1 MKYDLHTHTTFSDG
15 ENTPEEMIEAAIKAG
30 LDRYGI
36 SDHSYTFFDESYCM
50 ARGRYDE
57 YMAHISELKKKYS
70 DRINVLCGIELDYH
84 SASLPEGFD
93 YVIGSMHYLKCG
105 DEYPPID
112 FDKEMFCR
120 IARDYFNNDF
130 YAMCENY
137 FETLAD
143 YPNRY
148 RIDIVGHL
156 DLITKYNEGNC
167 LFDEDHPRFVKAWQ
181 NTVLKLL
188 PHVKTFEVNYG
199 DYNRGRRSQPYL
211 TEPMQKFVLEH
222 GGIIIRS
229 SDSHTDKTIGKFK

>member
-1 MKYDLHTHTTFSDG
+1 
-15 ENTPEEMIEAAIKAG
+15 
-30 LDRYGI
+30 
-36 SDHSYTFFDESYCM
+36 
-50 ARGRYDE
+50 
-57 YMAHISELKKKYS
+57 
-70 DRINVLCGIELDYH
+70 
-84 SASLPEGFD
+84 
-93 YVIGSMHYLKCG
+93 SMHYLKCG

-156 DLITKYNEGNC
+156 DLITKYNDGNC

-222 GGIIIRS
+222 GGIIIKS
-229 SDSHTDKTIGKFK
+229 SDSHTYKTIGKFE